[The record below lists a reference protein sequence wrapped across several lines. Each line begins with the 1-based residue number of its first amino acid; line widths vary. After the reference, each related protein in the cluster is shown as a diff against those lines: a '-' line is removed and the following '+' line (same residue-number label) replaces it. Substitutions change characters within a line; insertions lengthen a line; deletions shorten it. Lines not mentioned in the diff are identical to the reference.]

1 MSSLHENANVELL
14 SALARFR
21 DGFYDCLDARADTL
35 FELADAVI
43 CTEGPVT
50 SLVELSLASVF
61 RRGHGALYDALAQGT
76 IDEERLRDLLADQ
89 LPSDGPSIF
98 GVDVTTFPRPNAE
111 CSPDRGLHYAPCRCD
126 GDRKVVPGW
135 EFQWV
140 TALEWGRSS
149 WTLPVDARRLP
160 QGSCTVT
167 SAAEQIR
174 DLTRRLGTR
183 PSTEQAAP
191 MFVLDQGYAAAALT
205 HALGDLPVQ
214 TLVRIAG
221 DRVFYD
227 GRPGPRKP
235 GPGRNGIHGRRFALA
250 TAVNLRRPDQMLIV
264 PDTTNYGRVE
274 VRAWHNMHQRVAR
287 SGYFARLGDELFARL
302 PIIEGAVLEVRVERL
317 PDGRSPHRT
326 MWLWHSGPHTPDL
339 DVCWRAYLRRFDM
352 EHTFKLM
359 KSQLGW
365 TAARLRH
372 PEQAVRW
379 TWLLIAA
386 YAQLRLA
393 RDLATDLRRPWERR
407 PRPGK
412 HLTPYRVRRAF
423 RHVRDRLGTPAR
435 LPKTSHPGPGRPPG
449 GRNTPAPRHR
459 LGSELRKTDIPA
471 KAGREKKG

>member
-1 MSSLHENANVELL
+1 MSLLHEGVNTESLAV
-14 SALARFR
+14 LARFR
-21 DGFYDCLDARADTL
+21 EGFHGCLDTRADTL
-35 FELADAVI
+35 FELADAVL
-43 CTEGPVT
+43 CTDGPVT
-50 SLVELSLASVF
+50 SLVELSLAPVF
-61 RRGHGALYDALAQGT
+61 RRGHGALYDALAHGG

-89 LPSDGPSIF
+89 LPPDSPLIF
-98 GVDVTTFPRPNAE
+98 GVDSTTFPRPNAE

-135 EFQWV
+135 EFQWI

-149 WTLPVDARRLP
+149 WTQPVDARRLS
-160 QGSCTVT
+160 QGSCPVLST
-167 SAAEQIR
+167 AEQIR
-174 DLTRRLGTR
+174 DLTRRLDTQPGQGR
-183 PSTEQAAP
+183 PVP
-191 MFVLDQGYAAAALT
+191 LFVLDQGYAAAALT
-205 HALGDLPVQ
+205 HALDDLPVQ

-227 GRPGPRKP
+227 GRPDPRKP
-235 GPGRNGIHGRRFALA
+235 GPGRNGIHGHRFALN
-250 TAVNLRRPDQMLIV
+250 TPVNLRRPDQMLIV
-264 PDTTNYGRVE
+264 PDTTHYGRVE
-274 VRAWHNMHQRVAR
+274 VRAWHRLHQRVAR
-287 SGYFARLGDELFARL
+287 SGYFARLGDRIFTRL
-302 PIIEGAVLEVRVERL
+302 PIIEGTVIEVRVERL

-372 PEQAVRW
+372 PEQAIRW

-386 YAQLRLA
+386 YTQLRLA
-393 RDLATDLRRPWERR
+393 RNLATDLRRPWERR

-412 HLTPYRVRRAF
+412 PLTPYRVRRAF
-423 RHVRDRLGTPAR
+423 RHLRDRLGTPTH

-459 LGSELRKTDIPA
+459 LGSEIRKTGIPA
-471 KAGREKKG
+471 TVGRKKKG